1 MVTNSQI
8 ENQNT
13 LGSTDF
19 PQNFFRSKLYIT
31 ACKIKFSFRVLHE
44 LKNEFRQEM
53 DDFFGEAQFIRVVD
67 QPEKSVEEVRVKE
80 ERCHS
85 HVRQIPKR
93 TTKVFRTPLLKAK
106 LILQWDSEGVE
117 FMRPEERQ
125 EWLDKQGCP
134 WNTFRKWL
142 KDRKK

>member
-1 MVTNSQI
+1 M
-8 ENQNT
+8 
-13 LGSTDF
+13 
-19 PQNFFRSKLYIT
+19 
-31 ACKIKFSFRVLHE
+31 
-44 LKNEFRQEM
+44 QEM
-53 DDFFGEAQFIRVVD
+53 DDFFFGEAQFIRVVD

-80 ERCHS
+80 ERCRS
-85 HVRQIPKR
+85 PVRQIPKR

-125 EWLDKQGCP
+125 EWLDEQDCP

-142 KDRKK
+142 KDRNK

>member
-1 MVTNSQI
+1 
-8 ENQNT
+8 
-13 LGSTDF
+13 
-19 PQNFFRSKLYIT
+19 
-31 ACKIKFSFRVLHE
+31 
-44 LKNEFRQEM
+44 M

-80 ERCHS
+80 ERS
-85 HVRQIPKR
+85 RSPVRQIPEI

-142 KDRKK
+142 KDRNK

>member
-1 MVTNSQI
+1 M
-8 ENQNT
+8 
-13 LGSTDF
+13 
-19 PQNFFRSKLYIT
+19 
-31 ACKIKFSFRVLHE
+31 
-44 LKNEFRQEM
+44 
-53 DDFFGEAQFIRVVD
+53 VD

-80 ERCHS
+80 ERCRS
-85 HVRQIPKR
+85 PVWQIPKR

-125 EWLDKQGCP
+125 EWLDKQDCP

-142 KDRKK
+142 KDRNK